1 MNASMIEGYL
11 KALKKRPLLT
21 KEQEINLAK
30 KIEKGDTAAKKIM
43 IESNLR
49 LAFSIAKK
57 YSKFGSSLE
66 DLIQECN
73 IGLIKAVEK
82 FDWRRGYKFSTYSC
96 WWIRQAATR
105 YLTADKTLLNIPT
118 HTLALSRK
126 IMQLKEDY
134 YEEFKLEPTVSEIA
148 DILNVPEK
156 HVKNALSC
164 NRAKNTLSIN
174 APIGDEN
181 NRTLADVIP
190 DVAMSVEDL
199 IDSEIFKQHI
209 IKSFK
214 SLSKRE
220 EIILR
225 MRFGISEVLTNDSN
239 VYQVTTNKEEK

>member
-1 MNASMIEGYL
+1 MNSTMIESYM
-11 KALKKRPLLT
+11 KALKKRPLLS
-21 KEQEINLAK
+21 KEEEVKLAK
-30 KIEKGDTAAKKIM
+30 RIEKGDQLARKIM

-57 YSKFGSSLE
+57 YAKYGSSME

-73 IGLIKAVEK
+73 IGLIKAIEK

-105 YLTADKTLLNIPT
+105 HLSANNSLLNIPS

-126 IMQLKEDY
+126 ILQLQKEY
-134 YEEFKLEPTVSEIA
+134 YEEFKVEPNADEIA
-148 DILNVPEK
+148 SILEVPLK

-164 NRAKNTLSIN
+164 ARAKNTYSIDK
-174 APIGDEN
+174 PVSDEN
-181 NRTLADVIP
+181 GRTLADILP
-190 DVAMSVEDL
+190 DQDMSIDDM
-199 IDSEIFKQHI
+199 IDSKIFKQQI

-220 EIILR
+220 ELILR
-225 MRFGISEVLTNDSN
+225 MRFGINEVLPNDQN
-239 VYQVTTNKEEK
+239 IYLIKEEK